1 MHEDRKIFIPG
12 KRLEMIQQSR
22 FSQLSGSS
30 RKGLRMSP
38 SRAQEIAIWAIR
50 RLTFLMSSLKHKQ
63 MASDD
68 AERKR
73 F

>member
-22 FSQLSGSS
+22 FSQLNGSS
-30 RKGLRMSP
+30 RKGPRMSP
-38 SRAQEIAIWAIR
+38 SHAQEIAIWAIR